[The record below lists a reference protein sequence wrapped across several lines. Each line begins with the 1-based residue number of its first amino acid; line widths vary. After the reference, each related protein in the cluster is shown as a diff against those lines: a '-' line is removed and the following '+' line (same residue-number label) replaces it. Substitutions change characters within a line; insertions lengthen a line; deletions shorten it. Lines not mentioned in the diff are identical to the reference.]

1 MSPSIPSIKG
11 QQRKILYLIANQL
24 QQSGIGK
31 DVVVIAKAKVPIV
44 KFVSIRGNFKI
55 DISLNMNNGL
65 NVSQR
70 VRQLFDEVGEKTAR
84 ALVFLVKTFLSGR
97 NMNEVYTGGLGSY
110 SIICLVVSF
119 LQVGT
124 ALHVQTQS
132 LRITLSYIPNYSIE
146 R

>member
-119 LQVGT
+119 LQVGP
-124 ALHVQTQS
+124 ALHVQ
-132 LRITLSYIPNYSIE
+132 IHC
-146 R
+146 